1 MEYGVWS
8 MFSGVGVST
17 YSVGMLW
24 KRVIIIITEDVGV
37 LCLRN
42 KG

>member
-1 MEYGVWS
+1 MEYEVWS
-8 MFSGVGVST
+8 MVSGVD
-17 YSVGMLW
+17 MLW

>member
-1 MEYGVWS
+1 

-24 KRVIIIITEDVGV
+24 KRVIIIIITGDVGV
-37 LCLRN
+37 LCPRN